1 VTEWIL
7 WFVEQVRV
15 SREEASGVI
24 DATLAKA
31 IFWTNHQDKALSAR
45 QRKVINLLLDAGP
58 KDFDG
63 GMSTRK
69 YESIGG
75 TSRATASR
83 ELIELENMGLLVR
96 VGAGRSTRYYLNI
109 SEWGPADTTDLDAPP
124 TITTP
129 ASPPS

>member
-1 VTEWIL
+1 MTEWIL

-63 GMSTRK
+63 GMST
-69 YESIGG
+69 
-75 TSRATASR
+75 
-83 ELIELENMGLLVR
+83 
-96 VGAGRSTRYYLNI
+96 
-109 SEWGPADTTDLDAPP
+109 
-124 TITTP
+124 
-129 ASPPS
+129 